1 MEFIASIYS
10 VINTASF
17 KMWVFVVLLFVF
29 SIALVI
35 IVLWLPI
42 RSYNRRKENKE
53 LRKRREVLKTRLNEL
68 TGKTSDKK

>member
-42 RSYNRRKENKE
+42 RNYNRRKENKE